1 MTLTM
6 GFIGFGKSA
15 NRYHLPYVN
24 IRKNIK
30 VKTIFARQINE
41 ELAAPYKEKGVS
53 FTTDLDELLNDKEIQ
68 VVTVCTPAHTHYEL
82 AKKVILAGKSVIVEK
97 PFCDTVEH
105 AKELLALGREKGVV
119 VMPYQNRRFD
129 GDFLAV
135 KQVIEQGLLGDI
147 VEVESHIDYFRPGSI
162 THEGPKEEGSF
173 YSLGIHTMDRMISL
187 FGRPDTVT
195 YDIRNNEVEGAVDN
209 YFDVGLHYGNKLK
222 IKLKTNHVVAKD
234 YPRFIVHGTNGSF
247 IKYGEDQQE
256 NDLKAG
262 IMPES
267 AGFGEDSPM
276 YYGIAKYRNANGDWI
291 EKQIKTPL
299 GDYGR
304 FYDAA
309 YETIV
314 NGAPKLVKDEE
325 VVTNIEILENGF
337 AAPSPSVY
345 KLEALN
351 LNE

>member
-1 MTLTM
+1 
-6 GFIGFGKSA
+6 
-15 NRYHLPYVN
+15 
-24 IRKNIK
+24 
-30 VKTIFARQINE
+30 
-41 ELAAPYKEKGVS
+41 
-53 FTTDLDELLNDKEIQ
+53 
-68 VVTVCTPAHTHYEL
+68 
-82 AKKVILAGKSVIVEK
+82 
-97 PFCDTVEH
+97 
-105 AKELLALGREKGVV
+105 
-119 VMPYQNRRFD
+119 
-129 GDFLAV
+129 
-135 KQVIEQGLLGDI
+135 
-147 VEVESHIDYFRPGSI
+147 
-162 THEGPKEEGSF
+162 
-173 YSLGIHTMDRMISL
+173 MDRMISL
-187 FGRPDTVT
+187 FGRPNTVT

-209 YFDVGLHYGNKLK
+209 YFDVGLHYGNQLK
-222 IKLKTNHVVAKD
+222 IKLKTNHIVAKD

-276 YYGIAKYRNANGDWI
+276 YYGVAKYRNANGDWI

-309 YETIV
+309 YDTIV
-314 NGAPKLVKDEE
+314 NGVPKLVKDEE
-325 VVTNIEILENGF
+325 AVTNIEILENGF

-345 KLEALN
+345 KLEALY

>member
-1 MTLTM
+1 MILLRLNHILIISVRVPSIT
-6 GFIGFGKSA
+6 
-15 NRYHLPYVN
+15 
-24 IRKNIK
+24 K
-30 VKTIFARQINE
+30 VQR
-41 ELAAPYKEKGVS
+41 
-53 FTTDLDELLNDKEIQ
+53 
-68 VVTVCTPAHTHYEL
+68 
-82 AKKVILAGKSVIVEK
+82 
-97 PFCDTVEH
+97 
-105 AKELLALGREKGVV
+105 
-119 VMPYQNRRFD
+119 RRFTLQFRYSYD
-129 GDFLAV
+129 GPYDF
-135 KQVIEQGLLGDI
+135 I
-147 VEVESHIDYFRPGSI
+147 VWPS
-162 THEGPKEEGSF
+162 
-173 YSLGIHTMDRMISL
+173 
-187 FGRPDTVT
+187 DTVT

-209 YFDVGLHYGNKLK
+209 YFDVGLHYGNQLK

-247 IKYGEDQQE
+247 IKYGEDRQE

-325 VVTNIEILENGF
+325 AVTNIEILENGF